1 MACWPGRKL
10 VKGLLDFPPEESIIS
25 RMGKNYGERLRT
37 PGGTMSLF
45 FEEAL
50 RHRHLLRLAEDHFS
64 SWGYLPVLTPVI
76 DYFETYRSLLS
87 HRQREHSYLFPD
99 RGGKLLML
107 RSDVT
112 LFLAKQMGLSR
123 GPLPR
128 RVYYADSIIRHQEE
142 EDIASDELFQTGAEL
157 IGLSGLDG
165 DLEVLMLLHDLLKT
179 MRLRNWRMH
188 IGSRALLDAILDGR
202 VNPAQV
208 RYLLEIRDGQ
218 ELEKLF
224 SNADLNTP
232 RQFVELLMF
241 LGGAEEFVERMPNL
255 IARLEKSTRGSLDA
269 VVRALNHLAALAA
282 ELIKLS
288 SSENIRIDLSMTG
301 DQSYYSGF
309 TVMVYAKG
317 ANAAISS
324 GGRYDNL
331 LGSFGSGAAAA
342 GFSMMM
348 RRIEPLSEYAAE
360 TMMPVLGARGA
371 TFAARYRNA
380 KRHRING
387 KRVVLSG

>member
-1 MACWPGRKL
+1 
-10 VKGLLDFPPEESIIS
+10 
-25 RMGKNYGERLRT
+25 
-37 PGGTMSLF
+37 MSLF

-50 RHRHLLRLAEDHFS
+50 RHRRLLRLTEDHFS
-64 SWGYLPVLTPVI
+64 SWGYLPVLTPAI

-87 HRQREHSYLFPD
+87 HRQKEHSYLFPD
-99 RGGKLLML
+99 RGGELLML

-157 IGLSGLDG
+157 IGLGGLDG
-165 DLEVLMLLHDLLKT
+165 DLEVLMLLHDLLKA
-179 MRLRNWRMH
+179 MRLRDWRMH

-202 VNPAQV
+202 ADPA
-208 RYLLEIRDGQ
+208 RARELLEIRDGQ
-218 ELEKLF
+218 ELENLF
-224 SNADLNTP
+224 RGADLNAP

-255 IARLEKSTRGSLDA
+255 AARFGKSKKGRPDA
-269 VVRALNHLAALAA
+269 VVEALNHLAALAA
-282 ELIKLS
+282 GLIELKS
-288 SSENIRIDLSMTG
+288 SGKIRIDLSVTG

-309 TVMVYAKG
+309 TVMAYAKG
-317 ANAAISS
+317 ANAAIAS

-331 LGSFGSGAAAA
+331 LGSFGNGAAAA
-342 GFSMMM
+342 GFSIMM
-348 RRIEPLSEYAAE
+348 RRVEPLSEYASE
-360 TMMPVLGARGA
+360 TVMPVLGARGA
-371 TFAARYRNA
+371 TFAARYRDA
-380 KRHRING
+380 KRHRMSG
-387 KRVVLSG
+387 KRVRLSG